1 MLDFKE
7 VTRTYTHDE
16 AIKEASRCLNCK
28 VPFCKK
34 NGCPA
39 GLRIN
44 EFIACLKNDD
54 VNGAYEI
61 LMVLIYRQSAHVYVI
76 IVSNVL
82 EIVSVIR

>member
-16 AIKEASRCLNCK
+16 AIKEASRCLSCK

-44 EFIACLKNDD
+44 EFIACLK
-54 VNGAYEI
+54 
-61 LMVLIYRQSAHVYVI
+61 MMM
-76 IVSNVL
+76 
-82 EIVSVIR
+82 